1 MGGLFREEGPILPI
15 NVFNFCVTIIYTQFH
30 VVRKRSSHTPCSVS
44 HNYTDR
50 RVQNISQAVA
60 YKRFKKVINHL
71 SKK

>member
-44 HNYTDR
+44 HTLIEEFR
-50 RVQNISQAVA
+50 TLVRQLLT
-60 YKRFKKVINHL
+60 RGLKKL
-71 SKK
+71 